1 MALKRQKSLKLQDT
15 SSESAS
21 AIYRSTKSPSGLTER
36 PEEGIN
42 TVYDIIQRGFTK
54 MPNREMFGQRE
65 LVRVVEEQ
73 KEVTKKIPGGGEV
86 KEMKTWKYFELS
98 AFNWITFGQA
108 KEITAAYASGYR
120 ALGLKKDD
128 KLTIFADTS
137 RDWIFTAMACMQQSI
152 TVTTAY
158 ATLGE
163 EGLTY
168 SLQECDVSTIFTN
181 AELLPMIQKIAP
193 VVKSLK
199 NVTYNGTADAK
210 ILDALKKD
218 NPHLKVLSL
227 VELKAL
233 GEKNPHEPVPPSKE
247 DLALIMYTSGSTGPP
262 KGVMITHG
270 NIVATVSGANNYV
283 KPYVNAGGADE
294 SYLAFLPLA
303 HILEFAV
310 EMTFLYMGIQL
321 GYGSV
326 KTLTDASVRN
336 CKGDIRELRPSV
348 LAGVPAVWEG
358 IRKAVEGKI
367 RAASSVSRAVFQGAF
382 NLKWMF
388 MTYGMDF
395 MAAPLD
401 ALVFNAIKQQ
411 VGGRLKFALSGG
423 APMPKSTQQFLN
435 VTATKVV
442 SGYGMTECTAVLAI
456 QEVTQCATLGI
467 TGAPVTSVEVKLVD
481 VENTTYKSTNLPKP
495 QGEIWVRGPSVMKG
509 YYKQPQLTK
518 ETITA
523 DGWLMTG
530 DIAEMNEDGT
540 LTIIDRKKNLVKL
553 SNGEYIALEKLES
566 NYKVSKFVQNICVH
580 ADSEQ
585 SYAIALI
592 QPIDKEIRTVAEQ
605 LNLFPGTDVNSL
617 DIGEITSRKEIRAAV
632 LDSLKVIAKSIG
644 LKPAEIVGQVFL
656 TPEEWTPQN
665 GLLTAAM
672 KLQRKTIVDKYKGEI
687 RAMYAS

>member
-21 AIYRSTKSPSGLTER
+21 SIYRSSKSPSGLTER

-65 LVRVVEEQ
+65 LVRIVEEQ

-98 AFNWITFGQA
+98 EFNWITFGQA

-120 ALGLKKDD
+120 ALGPQEGRQVDHLCRHQVRPTV
-128 KLTIFADTS
+128 LF

-163 EGLTY
+163 RGAKFPP
-168 SLQECDVSTIFTN
+168 SFTN

-270 NIVATVSGANNYV
+270 NIVATGLDLSTEVFALIGV
-283 KPYVNAGGADE
+283 ID

-326 KTLTDASVRN
+326 KTLTDAS
-336 CKGDIRELRPSV
+336 LRPSV

-592 QPIDKEIRTVAEQ
+592 QPIDKEIRAVAEQ

-617 DIGEITSRKEIRAAV
+617 DLSEITSRKEVRAAV

-672 KLQRKTIVDKYKGEI
+672 KLQRKTIVDKYKGDI